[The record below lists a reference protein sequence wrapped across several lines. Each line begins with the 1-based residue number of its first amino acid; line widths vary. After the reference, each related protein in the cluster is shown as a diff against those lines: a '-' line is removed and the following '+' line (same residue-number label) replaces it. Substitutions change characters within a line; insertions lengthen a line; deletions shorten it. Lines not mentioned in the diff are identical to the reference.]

1 MLSSLIMTTA
11 FTWAIANLERETA
24 DGFVFTAHYTISAK
38 SAAYSAGAYGSIGFE
53 RPDNLVPYSDIT
65 EEMVVAWVKE
75 ALTEEK
81 VEQIEDA
88 LQSQLDEQAA
98 PTKAAGVPWGNAVS

>member
-1 MLSSLIMTTA
+1 MATTQIE
-11 FTWAIANLERETA
+11 WRIANLEHETA
-24 DGFVFTAHYTISAK
+24 DGYVYTAHYTISAK
-38 SAAYSAGAYGSIGFE
+38 DAAYSASAYGSIGLE
-53 RPDNLVPYSDIT
+53 RPDFLIPYSDLT
-65 EEMVVAWVKE
+65 EEIVVGWVKD

-98 PTKAAGVPWGNAVS
+98 PTKAAGVPWNNAVS

>member
-1 MLSSLIMTTA
+1 MTTV
-11 FTWAIANLERETA
+11 FSWAIANLEHETV

-38 SAAYSAGAYGSIGFE
+38 DAVYSAGAYGSIGFE
-53 RPDNLVPYSDIT
+53 RPDSLVAYSDIT
-65 EEMVVAWVKE
+65 EEMVVEWVKD

-81 VEQIEDA
+81 VTSICEA

-98 PTKAAGVPWGNAVS
+98 PTKAAGVPWNNAVS